1 LALQLFDLGVICR
14 PGRVALEPGFASF
27 HEVLHPGVVNMG
39 MNAFAAAKLRHRDLA
54 FHAFQHDAD
63 LVFGRVFLLGAP
75 LHLLDEAVCA
85 LTLCH
90 G

>member
-1 LALQLFDLGVICR
+1 
-14 PGRVALEPGFASF
+14 
-27 HEVLHPGVVNMG
+27 MG